1 MCKVIS
7 KYKLYLILNN
17 ERNFHEKK
25 LLKYKKFILFAII
38 PPPLYEQKKKQFKEK
53 NYRELKW
60 ISVNNR

>member
-25 LLKYKKFILFAII
+25 NIIKYEKFILFALI
-38 PPPLYEQKKKQFKEK
+38 PPPLHEQKK
-53 NYRELKW
+53 N
-60 ISVNNR
+60 